1 MKKSFLLFLVY
12 SFNIVNSSDN
22 SNKLSTSSD
31 PRKPQEEF
39 FCRVHLEPKDPN
51 EICPSPTQIGSFDNL
66 LKTISDFVNGKNET
80 KVTISSF
87 NYDDKKMVRVI
98 TMRHDETPI
107 IVTYI
112 AKNIYNNPLFK
123 ESSIW
128 RAEREPIATQ
138 IKDILDTS
146 DETIFSNEELNVLE
160 MILNAK
166 VTACFHPE
174 DSSSHNDDE
183 QDLIPAPAPMKKV
196 PSRATRSS
204 ESYQEA
210 IPEIPPLTQYWG
222 QPYYPKE
229 FLNTA
234 SPEPKNPNI
243 K

>member
-87 NYDDKKMVRVI
+87 NYDYKKMVRVI

-123 ESSIW
+123 KNSIW
-128 RAEREPIATQ
+128 RAEREPIVTQ

-146 DETIFSNEELNVLE
+146 DETIFSDEELNFLE
-160 MILNAK
+160 IILNAK
-166 VTACFHPE
+166 VTACFPPE

-204 ESYQEA
+204 ESYQETT
-210 IPEIPPLTQYWG
+210 PKMPP
-222 QPYYPKE
+222 
-229 FLNTA
+229 FLEN
-234 SPEPKNPNI
+234 NI
-243 K
+243 